1 MFEWKNLCLK
11 KNCPPFPVNFWEKV
25 DSTGKFLSEAFL
37 FAEHVL
43 PWFELGIFM
52 Y

>member
-25 DSTGKFLSEAFL
+25 DSTGKFLSDAVRTTKKTKWGNVERC
-37 FAEHVL
+37 
-43 PWFELGIFM
+43 
-52 Y
+52 